1 MTDHDPNSVIE
12 ATYNGNNVIHY
23 VCKLG
28 NAEILQVCIHL
39 DRLNKSNKKWFAKC
53 S

>member
-28 NAEILQVCIHL
+28 NAEILQVTMYTAIGSMEQTKL
-39 DRLNKSNKKWFAKC
+39 VY
-53 S
+53 